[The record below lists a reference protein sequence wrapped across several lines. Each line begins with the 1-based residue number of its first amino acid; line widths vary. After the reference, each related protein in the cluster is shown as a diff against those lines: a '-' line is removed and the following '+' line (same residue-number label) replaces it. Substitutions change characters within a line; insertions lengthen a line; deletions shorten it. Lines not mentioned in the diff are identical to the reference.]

1 MSKRINEAP
10 IDYGTGRERMA
21 SDIQKKIEDKDTPLS
36 DNPALD
42 IDIDGDG
49 VISSFEEKIASK
61 RFQDVV
67 NKVKNTQV

>member
-49 VISSFEEKIASK
+49 VIS
-61 RFQDVV
+61 
-67 NKVKNTQV
+67 